1 MTQKSSTV
9 SEILTVGISRA
20 KTFNEVNSA
29 MQISTAS
36 EIQIMQARFWKCVLH
51 CFFLSH
57 HPPYLSFLS
66 STSKNQLEET
76 ASSLNLASFQE
87 AQNFICDAGK
97 ISLHG
102 KGPNGKSND
111 SIFPKESCHLR
122 PCPYRRS
129 SEQLIPCI
137 KCVCACIWWHDT
149 MLCDSSFYS
158 GSFKWQIKWFL

>member
-1 MTQKSSTV
+1 MQCKSQGLLKYRLCKQDFENV
-9 SEILTVGISRA
+9 YYI
-20 KTFNEVNSA
+20 
-29 MQISTAS
+29 AS
-36 EIQIMQARFWKCVLH
+36 SCHTI
-51 CFFLSH
+51 H
-57 HPPYLSFLS
+57 HTSLS
-66 STSKNQLEET
+66 SLPLLKISLKRLPLV
-76 ASSLNLASFQE
+76 LNLAWFQE

-137 KCVCACIWWHDT
+137 KCVCACIW
-149 MLCDSSFYS
+149 
-158 GSFKWQIKWFL
+158 